1 MLNDMIYNKKLR
13 YKSDVETRKSLSTLK
28 SSSMKG
34 QSLVEFAV
42 SAMVMLLLIAGIA
55 DLGRAF
61 FSFMALRDAAQEG
74 AAYGST
80 YPDDVDGI
88 ENRVR
93 GTSQTPVQLSDKSVV
108 KVLIEYEGGACEGGG
123 NAIRVTVEYD
133 FRIATPLIGALVQDQ
148 SITLKTSVSDTILRP
163 PCH

>member
-1 MLNDMIYNKKLR
+1 MINKIIENNVP
-13 YKSDVETRKSLSTLK
+13 KSFNNERNA
-28 SSSMKG
+28 KG

-42 SAMVMLLLIAGIA
+42 SAMFMLLLIAGIA

-61 FSFMALRDAAQEG
+61 FSYMAIRDAAQEG

-80 YPDDVDGI
+80 YPDDLAGI
-88 ENRVR
+88 KNRVQ
-93 GTSQTPVQLSDKSVV
+93 GTSQTPVQLDDDSVV
-108 KVLIEYEGGACEGGG
+108 EVKIEYEGGACEGDG

-148 SITLKTSVSDTILRP
+148 SITLRTSVSDTILRP
-163 PCH
+163 PCGP